1 MEKEQLKRIF
11 EFLEE
16 KGEHNAPFQWKL
28 LNNKPITKEDL
39 KVGGTLDL
47 RFKKITSLPEGLEV
61 EGDLR
66 LLYTGI
72 RELPEGLIVGR
83 DLEIPYSNMTSL
95 PKGLKVYRNLYIN
108 SSKLRDFSNEELRE
122 MIKPGFIK
130 GEILRHE

>member
-16 KGEHNAPFQWKL
+16 KEEQNPQFMWKL
-28 LNNKPITKEDL
+28 LNNEPFIEDEL
-39 KVGGTLDL
+39 VVKGNLDL
-47 RFKKITSLPEGLEV
+47 EFKKITSLPEGLEV
-61 EGDLR
+61 EGNLK
-66 LLYTGI
+66 LIYTGI

-95 PKGLKVYRNLYIN
+95 PKGLKVYRNLYIY

-122 MIKPGFIK
+122 MVKPGFIK
-130 GEILRHE
+130 GVIFR

>member
-11 EFLEE
+11 EFLEDKE
-16 KGEHNAPFQWKL
+16 EHNAPFMWKL
-28 LNNKPITKEDL
+28 LNNEPFIEDEL
-39 KVGGTLDL
+39 VVKGNLDL
-47 RFKKITSLPEGLEV
+47 EFKKITSLPEGLEV
-61 EGDLR
+61 EGNLK
-66 LLYTGI
+66 LIYTGI

-95 PKGLKVYRNLYIN
+95 PKGLKVYRNIYIN

-130 GEILRHE
+130 GVIFR

>member
-1 MEKEQLKRIF
+1 MKKEQLKRIF

-16 KGEHNAPFQWKL
+16 KEEQNPPFMWKL
-28 LNNKPITKEDL
+28 LNNEPFIEDEL
-39 KVGGTLDL
+39 VVKGNLDL
-47 RFKKITSLPEGLEV
+47 EFKKITSLPEGLEV
-61 EGDLR
+61 EGNLK
-66 LLYTGI
+66 LIYTGI

-95 PKGLKVYRNLYIN
+95 PKGLKVYRNIYIN

-130 GEILRHE
+130 GGIFS

>member
-1 MEKEQLKRIF
+1 MEKEVLKRIF

-16 KGEHNAPFQWKL
+16 KGEHNAPFRWKI

-39 KVGGTLDL
+39 KVGGNLDL
-47 RFKKITSLPEGLEV
+47 QFEKITSLPEGLEV
-61 EGDLR
+61 EGNLR

-130 GEILRHE
+130 GVIFR